1 MGEEA
6 GLRGVRAGIG
16 RHHLT
21 LAYAASDPMESS
33 ARRASKTAA
42 MEALALGGLGL
53 LLFAVSVLA
62 VQFTRFEALTAI
74 WPTNAIAFVAIM
86 RSPWSRAAT
95 GRLLGVIA
103 IALAAPLV
111 LGGMEAW
118 AVALVTV
125 GNLVEIML
133 AAWLTRIWVGRD
145 GAVSSLGGL
154 MKLLLAAVVLAPA
167 AAATL
172 TTPVFAAIPETLGG
186 SSDPLQLWLDFWTA
200 DALGMMLI
208 APFGLALRI
217 RDVAALNLR
226 RRLEGVAI
234 WLLIAAGAL
243 WIFGHDL
250 FLGVERDG
258 TGTSDI
264 LNLILLTPLLI
275 LASLRF
281 GVLGAAGAAF
291 TVAAVALGFTVAG
304 EGPLAELQG
313 IEAQTKM
320 YWLQLYLAVV
330 GLSTL
335 PVAAV
340 LRDRD
345 RYAAE
350 LARHRRRAEAASEGK
365 SRLLAN
371 VSHEIKSP
379 VGGIIGI
386 GELWATGKL
395 GPVTPM
401 QEEMSEMLVRTARQ
415 IEALAYDLLDVARA
429 EAGSVAVNLCPVEL
443 LGVVEDV
450 KRAMS
455 VKPEAAGVRWSIET
469 PKEKLVAKADSVR
482 LGQVLT
488 NLVTNAVKYGASGG
502 VVILRLSRPMPDI
515 ARIEVIDRG
524 PGIAPEKQAELF
536 EPFNRLG
543 MEKTTVE
550 GHGIGLALAKRL
562 AELQD
567 GQLGFVSKPGE
578 GARFWID
585 LQAVD

>member
-1 MGEEA
+1 
-6 GLRGVRAGIG
+6 
-16 RHHLT
+16 LT
-21 LAYAASDPMESS
+21 LAYAASQPIDTA
-33 ARRASKTAA
+33 ARRASKSAA
-42 MEALALGGLGL
+42 VEAAGLVGLGL
-53 LLFAVSVLA
+53 LVFAVAMASL
-62 VQFTRFEALTAI
+62 QFSRFDALTAI
-74 WPTNAIAFVAIM
+74 WPTNAIALVAVL
-86 RSPWSRAAT
+86 RSPWSRAAV
-95 GRLLGVIA
+95 GRLLGIIA
-103 IALAAPLV
+103 VALAAPLL
-111 LGGMEAW
+111 LGGTPVW
-118 AVALVTV
+118 AMLILTAGNVA
-125 GNLVEIML
+125 EIAL
-133 AAWLTRIWVGRD
+133 AAWLTRMWVGND
-145 GAVSSLGGL
+145 GAVTGLGSLT
-154 MKLLLAAVVLAPA
+154 KLLLAAAVIAPA
-167 AAATL
+167 LSATL
-172 TTPVFAAIPETLGG
+172 TTPVFLAVAEPGAHQG
-186 SSDPLQLWLDFWTA
+186 AVKVWLDSFSA

-208 APFGLALRI
+208 APFGLALRL
-217 RDVAALNLR
+217 REVAALDVK
-226 RRLEGVAI
+226 RRLEATGI
-234 WLLIAAGAL
+234 WLLILAGAA
-243 WIFGHDL
+243 WVFGHDYVI
-250 FLGVERDG
+250 GHDHHG
-258 TGTSDI
+258 AGTSDL

-275 LASLRF
+275 LAALRF
-281 GVLGAAGAAF
+281 GVLGAAGAAV
-291 TVAAVALGFTVAG
+291 TVTVLALGFTVAG

-313 IEAQTKM
+313 IDSQTKI

-345 RYAAE
+345 RFADE

-386 GELWATGKL
+386 GELWAAGKL
-395 GPVTPM
+395 GPITAM

-450 KRAMS
+450 RKAMC
-455 VKPEAAGVRWSIET
+455 VKPEAAGLKWSVEA
-469 PKEKLVAKADSVR
+469 PPQKLVAIADSVR

-488 NLVTNAVKYGASGG
+488 NLVTNAVKYGRSGG
-502 VVILRLSRPMPDI
+502 IVILRLSRPQPDV
-515 ARIEVIDRG
+515 ARIEVVDRG
-524 PGIAPEKQAELF
+524 PGIAVEKQSELF

-550 GHGIGLALAKRL
+550 GHGIGLALARRM

-567 GQLGFVSKPGE
+567 GTLGFESRPGE

-585 LQAVD
+585 LKAAN

>member
-1 MGEEA
+1 
-6 GLRGVRAGIG
+6 
-16 RHHLT
+16 
-21 LAYAASDPMESS
+21 
-33 ARRASKTAA
+33 
-42 MEALALGGLGL
+42 

-74 WPTNAIAFVAIM
+74 WPTNAIAFVAVM

-103 IALAAPLV
+103 IALAAPLI
-111 LGGMEAW
+111 LGGMELW
-118 AVALVTV
+118 AAALVTI

-133 AAWLTRIWVGRD
+133 AAWLTRAWVGRD
-145 GAVSSLGGL
+145 SAVTGLGALT
-154 MKLLLAAVVLAPA
+154 KLLVAAAVIAPA

-172 TTPVFAAIPETLGG
+172 TTPVFAAIPGTLGQ
-186 SSDPLQLWLDFWTA
+186 DATPLGLWLDFWTA

-208 APFGLALRI
+208 APFGLAVKLRELSG
-217 RDVAALNLR
+217 LNLR
-226 RRLEGVAI
+226 RRLEGGAI
-234 WLLIAAGAL
+234 WLLILAGCVWVFGQDVFLGRPDSAAGVA
-243 WIFGHDL
+243 DL
-250 FLGVERDG
+250 
-258 TGTSDI
+258 

-281 GVLGAAGAAF
+281 GVMGAAGAAI
-291 TVAAVALGFTVAG
+291 TVAAVALGFTVGG
-304 EGPLAELQG
+304 EGPMADLPGLT
-313 IEAQTKM
+313 AQQKM

-330 GLSTL
+330 ALATL

-345 RYAAE
+345 RFAEE

-379 VGGIIGI
+379 IGGIIGI
-386 GELWATGKL
+386 GELWAGGKL
-395 GPVTPM
+395 GPVSPM
-401 QEEMSEMLVRTARQ
+401 QEEMAEMLTRTARQ

-429 EAGSVAVNLCPVEL
+429 EAGSVAVNLCPVDL
-443 LGVVEDV
+443 VGVVEDV

-455 VKPEAAGVRWSIET
+455 VKPEAAGLSWSVEA
-469 PKEKLVAKADSVR
+469 PANGKLVARADSVR
-482 LGQVLT
+482 LGQVLS
-488 NLVTNAVKYGASGG
+488 NLVTNAVKYGKSGG
-502 VVILRLSRPMPDI
+502 VVILRLSRPLPDI

-543 MEKTTVE
+543 MEKSTVE
-550 GHGIGLALAKRL
+550 GHGIGLALARRL
-562 AELQD
+562 AELQE
-567 GQLGFVSKPGE
+567 GQLGFASKPGE
-578 GARFWID
+578 GSRFWID
-585 LQAVD
+585 LKAVD

>member
-1 MGEEA
+1 
-6 GLRGVRAGIG
+6 
-16 RHHLT
+16 LT
-21 LAYAASDPMESS
+21 LAYAVSEPAEGA
-33 ARRASKTAA
+33 ARRASRTAA
-42 MEALALGGLGL
+42 AEAAGLAGLGI

-74 WPTNAIAFVAIM
+74 WPTNAMALIAVM
-86 RSPWSRAAT
+86 RSQWSRAT
-95 GRLLGVIA
+95 IGRLLAVVA
-103 IALAAPLV
+103 VALAAPLA
-111 LGGMEAW
+111 LGGAPAW
-118 AVALVTV
+118 AVIMITL
-125 GNLVEIML
+125 GNLAEVML
-133 AAWLTRIWVGRD
+133 AAWLVRMWVGKD
-145 GAVSSLGGL
+145 SAVTGLGPL
-154 MKLLLAAVVLAPA
+154 AKLLLAAAIIAPA
-167 AAATL
+167 LQATI
-172 TTPVFAAIPETLGG
+172 TAPVFAAIPDALGHV
-186 SSDPLQLWLDFWTA
+186 SSIPKLWLDSFTA

-208 APFGLALRI
+208 APFGLALRLREVATLTPKRWVEAAAI
-217 RDVAALNLR
+217 WAFILAAALW
-226 RRLEGVAI
+226 V
-234 WLLIAAGAL
+234 
-243 WIFGHDL
+243 FGHGLWFGPHHALAASSDL
-250 FLGVERDG
+250 LK
-258 TGTSDI
+258 
-264 LNLILLTPLLI
+264 LILLTPLLI

-281 GVLGAAGAAF
+281 GVLGAAGAAL
-291 TVAAVALGFTVAG
+291 TVGAVALGFTVAG
-304 EGPLAELQG
+304 EGPLADLQG
-313 IEAQTKM
+313 MDAQAKI

-345 RYAAE
+345 AFAGE

-386 GELWATGKL
+386 GELWASGKL
-395 GPVTPM
+395 GPITPM

-443 LGVVEDV
+443 LGAVEDV
-450 KRAMS
+450 KRAMA
-455 VKPEAAGVRWSIET
+455 VKPEAAGLKWSIEA
-469 PKEKLVAKADSVR
+469 PVGKLVARADSVR
-482 LGQVLT
+482 LGQVLN
-488 NLVTNAVKYGASGG
+488 NLVTNAVKYGRSGG
-502 VVILRLSRPMPDI
+502 VVILKLSRPSPDI

-524 PGIAPEKQAELF
+524 PGIPREKQAELF

-550 GHGIGLALAKRL
+550 GHGIGLALARRL

-567 GQLGFVSKPGE
+567 GALGFESKPGE

-585 LQAVD
+585 LRAVG

>member
-1 MGEEA
+1 MPDEEA

-16 RHHLT
+16 RHLLT
-21 LAYAASDPMESS
+21 LAYAASDPIDSA

-42 MEALALGGLGL
+42 MDALGLAGLGL

-118 AVALVTV
+118 SVALVTA

-133 AAWLTRIWVGRD
+133 AAWLTRLWVGRD
-145 GAVSSLGGL
+145 GAVASLGGL
-154 MKLLLAAVVLAPA
+154 MKLLFAAVVLAPA

-172 TTPVFAAIPETLGG
+172 TAPVFAAMPGTLGG
-186 SSDPLQLWLDFWTA
+186 SASVFQLWMDFWTA

-208 APFGLALRI
+208 APFGLALRV
-217 RDVAALNLR
+217 RDIASLDMR
-226 RRLEGVAI
+226 RRLEGAGI

-243 WIFGHDL
+243 WIFAHERLGLGHDA
-250 FLGVERDG
+250 
-258 TGTSDI
+258 TGSSDL

-313 IEAQTKM
+313 MTTQQKV

-379 VGGIIGI
+379 IGGIIGI

-395 GPVTPM
+395 GPVTAM

-455 VKPEAAGVRWSIET
+455 IKPEAVGVRWSIEA
-469 PKEKLVAKADSVR
+469 PKDRLVAKADSVR

-502 VVILRLSRPMPDI
+502 VVILRLSRPTPDI

-524 PGIAPEKQAELF
+524 PGIPLEKQSELF

-567 GQLGFVSKPGE
+567 AQLGFVSKPGE

>member
-1 MGEEA
+1 M
-6 GLRGVRAGIG
+6 
-16 RHHLT
+16 T
-21 LAYAASDPMESS
+21 LAYAAAEPMDTAS
-33 ARRASKTAA
+33 RRASKTAA
-42 MEALALGGLGL
+42 MEALALAGLGL

-74 WPTNAIAFVAIM
+74 WPTNAIAFIAVM

-95 GRLLGVIA
+95 GRLLAV
-103 IALAAPLV
+103 IALALAVPLL
-111 LGGMEAW
+111 LGGMELW
-118 AVALVTV
+118 AVGLVTL
-125 GNLVEIML
+125 GNVVEIML
-133 AAWLTRIWVGRD
+133 AAWLARTWVGRD
-145 GAVSSLGGL
+145 CAVTGL
-154 MKLLLAAVVLAPA
+154 APLTKLLLVAGVLAPA

-172 TTPVFAAIPETLGG
+172 TTPVFAAIPGTLGQD
-186 SSDPLQLWLDFWTA
+186 STPLQLWLDFWTA

-208 APFGLALRI
+208 APFGLAVRLRE
-217 RDVAALNLR
+217 VAALNLR

-234 WLLIAAGAL
+234 WLLIAAGAA
-243 WIFGHDL
+243 WVFGHDV
-250 FLGVERDG
+250 FLGRPDRAAGVADL
-258 TGTSDI
+258 

-281 GVLGAAGAAF
+281 GVMGAAAAAV
-291 TVAAVALGFTVAG
+291 TVAAMALGFTVAG
-304 EGPLAELQG
+304 EGPMADLPGLT
-313 IEAQTKM
+313 AQQKI

-330 GLSTL
+330 GLTTL

-345 RYAAE
+345 RFADE

-386 GELWATGKL
+386 GELWSTGKL
-395 GPVTPM
+395 GPITPM
-401 QEEMSEMLVRTARQ
+401 QEEMAEMLTRTARQ

-443 LGVVEDV
+443 LGLVEDV
-450 KRAMS
+450 KRAMA
-455 VKPEAAGVRWSIET
+455 VKPEAIGLRWSIEA
-469 PKEKLVAKADSVR
+469 PPERLVARADSVR
-482 LGQVLT
+482 LRQVLT
-488 NLVTNAVKYGASGG
+488 NLVTNAVKYGKSGG
-502 VVILRLSRPMPDI
+502 VVILRLSRPLPDCV
-515 ARIEVIDRG
+515 RIEVIDKG
-524 PGIAPEKQAELF
+524 PGIAPEKQSELF

-567 GQLGFVSKPGE
+567 GQLGFSSRPGE

-585 LQAVD
+585 LRAVD